1 MTRSVRLVVLR
12 LLPAV
17 TVVAVGIKAAGLA
30 PGRATP
36 REIADAYLAE
46 ARAGGSEPA
55 APEPAAAGGPLFT
68 DVAPALG
75 IEFTHD
81 NAFRGNFLLPEQ
93 MGPGAG
99 FADIDND
106 GDLDIFIAGGG
117 AIIDDGPD
125 QTCRLYRN
133 DGDRFTDISAAS
145 GADVT
150 GPGYGVACADY
161 DADGDVDIFLSRLG
175 PNALL
180 RNDGDA
186 AGPKFTEVARE
197 TGTADPGFGA
207 SAVFFDYDRDGRL
220 DLYVANYVGWS
231 IGREAGCYTTL
242 GIRDYCNPLTYG
254 GPSADRLYHNL
265 GDGRFADVSD
275 QAGITAETGHGLGV
289 LASDFDGD
297 GWVDLFVAN
306 DQTPAL
312 LWRNNGDG
320 TFHNV
325 AALAGCAYDGR
336 GMAIA
341 GMGVAAEDVD
351 ADGDFDLFVTNIRN
365 QTHLVLR
372 NDGGIFEDV
381 SLRMGLGR
389 FSVAATTFG
398 VALFD
403 QDADGAF
410 DAFLANGEVNVDN
423 ALPAGDN
430 PYAQPDHFVRLA
442 EGTFVDATDESGA
455 SFADIGRGV
464 AAGDY
469 DDDGDLDLLV
479 TNNGGPVRLLRN
491 NNDTGNSWLGVEV
504 RRGPGLGHAI
514 GARLIVTAG
523 GRTQQREIRPQQS
536 YLCSGDPRAYF
547 GLGAAPRVDR
557 LEVQWP
563 DGTRT
568 VRTDVAV
575 NQYVLI
581 EGEENPGGPAS

>member
-1 MTRSVRLVVLR
+1 MMQPIRLVLLR
-12 LLPAV
+12 VLPAV

-46 ARAGGSEPA
+46 ARRAPPGAA
-55 APEPAAAGGPLFT
+55 APAPAPRGTPLFT
-68 DVAPALG
+68 DVAPDLG
-75 IEFTHD
+75 IAFTHD

-93 MGPGAG
+93 MGPGGG
-99 FADIDND
+99 FVDIDGD
-106 GDLDIFIAGGG
+106 GDLDVFVAGGG

-133 DGDRFTDISAAS
+133 DGDRFTDISAAA

-161 DADGDVDIFLSRLG
+161 DGDGDVDIFLSRLG
-175 PNALL
+175 PNVLL

-186 AGPKFTEVARE
+186 ESPRFTEVAQAA
-197 TGTADPGFGA
+197 GVADPGFGA

-220 DLYVANYVGWS
+220 DLYVANYVGWA
-231 IGREAGCYTTL
+231 IGREAACYTTL

-254 GPSADRLYHNL
+254 APTEDRLYHNL
-265 GDGRFADVSD
+265 GDGRFEDVSSA
-275 QAGITAETGHGLGV
+275 AGITAETGHGLGV

-297 GWVDLFVAN
+297 GWPDVFVAN

-312 LWRNNGDG
+312 LWHNNADG
-320 TFHNV
+320 TFENV

-341 GMGVAAEDVD
+341 
-351 ADGDFDLFVTNIRN
+351 
-365 QTHLVLR
+365 
-372 NDGGIFEDV
+372 DV

-389 FSVAATTFG
+389 FSVPATTFG

-403 QDADGAF
+403 QDADGGF

-423 ALPAGDN
+423 ALPAGSN

-442 EGTFVDATDESGA
+442 EGTFVDATEEAGA

-464 AAGDY
+464 ATGDY
-469 DDDGDLDLLV
+469 DNDGDLDLLV

-491 NNDTGNSWLGVEV
+491 NNDTGNSWLVVDV
-504 RRGPGLGHAI
+504 RWGPGRVHAI
-514 GARLIVTAG
+514 GARVAVTAA
-523 GRTQQREIRPQQS
+523 GRTYRREIRPQQS
-536 YLCSGDPRAYF
+536 YLCSGDPRAFF
-547 GLGAAPRVDR
+547 GLGSARHVER
-557 LEVQWP
+557 LEVVWP
-563 DGTRT
+563 DGTRSE
-568 VRTDVAV
+568 RTDLEI
-575 NQYVLI
+575 NQHVLV
-581 EGEENPGGPAS
+581 ERDDLPGGPVS